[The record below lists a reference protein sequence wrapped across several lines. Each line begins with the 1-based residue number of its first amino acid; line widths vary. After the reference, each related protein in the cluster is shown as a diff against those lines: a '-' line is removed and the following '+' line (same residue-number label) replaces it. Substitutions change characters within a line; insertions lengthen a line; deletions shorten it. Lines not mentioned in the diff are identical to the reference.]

1 MPSKVRSTGYYAGAA
16 VIAVLAGTVL
26 VAGGCSSKDKTTS
39 PPSAPT
45 SPAGSPSPTVDPTV
59 AKAIDAYNGYLA
71 AYAAASQT
79 ANPDDP
85 NLAAYLGDP
94 LLTSTKFSLEQLKN
108 HGEVQLGAQKATVL
122 GSQVDM
128 GAKPPTVTLQTCLD
142 YSAIKLVYAS
152 NQSPVPN
159 SALKQTK
166 VGATVTVAQYPD
178 GRWLVNNSKQSGA
191 TC

>member
-1 MPSKVRSTGYYAGAA
+1 MPSNVGPAGVRAG
-16 VIAVLAGTVL
+16 VVIIAVLAGTAL
-26 VAGGCSSKDKTTS
+26 VAGACSPKNKTTA
-39 PPSAPT
+39 PPSAPA
-45 SPAGSPSPTVDPTV
+45 SPAGSPSPTVDPAV
-59 AKAIDAYNGYLA
+59 AKAIDTYNGYLA

-85 NLAAYLGDP
+85 NLTAYLGDP
-94 LLTSTKFSLEQLKN
+94 LLTSTKFSLEQLKSR
-108 HGEVQLGAQKATVL
+108 GEVQVGAQKATVV
-122 GSQVDM
+122 SSKVDM
-128 GAKPPTVTLQTCLD
+128 AAKPPTVTLQTCLD
-142 YSAIKLVYAS
+142 YSAIKLVYAA